1 MAFLPAENLLPKTL
15 TAQEATRCKLAFEG
29 LRIAIGHDL
38 HWVEVFAELH
48 WPHDTALVCDNN
60 TWKALGQKLSEAL
73 TGADYRITLVNLGSA
88 PKPDMGMVEYICGAS
103 ANCKAIIA
111 VGSGTIND
119 LVKLSAHRLQ
129 KPYAV
134 CGTAPSMNG
143 YLSTNAA
150 IMIEGHKQSLK
161 AALPC
166 AALFDLNVLQSA
178 PDRLTHA
185 GIGDSACRSTAQA
198 DWLLSHHLLNTPY
211 DPLPFKLLAPYEADM
226 FKGNAEALITTLLL
240 SGLGMTL
247 CGGSYPASQGEH
259 LVAHYMEMRFP
270 ETSHKTLHGEQI
282 AVTTLFMSALQH
294 GLLGLPG
301 VPQWIASSLPDRTYC
316 LKHFGAETGESVWKE
331 WSAKLEAIGN
341 RKQFNE
347 RLANNWPEIRMDIAR
362 VIIPPSTIERAL
374 NQVHAPLSVLDLG
387 WDVEQFTAAAHNAYL
402 IRNRFTFLD
411 LGMMVKEEASP

>member
-1 MAFLPAENLLPKTL
+1 MAFLPAESLLPKTL
-15 TAQEATRCKLAFEG
+15 TSQEATRCKLALEG
-29 LRIAIGHDL
+29 LRVSIGRDL
-38 HWVEVFAELH
+38 RWLETFAELH
-48 WPHDTALVCDNN
+48 WPHDTALLCDNN
-60 TWKALGQKLSEAL
+60 TWAALGQKLGEAL
-73 TGADYRITLVNLGSA
+73 KGAGYRITLINLGSG
-88 PKPDMGMVEYICGAS
+88 PKPDMETVDYICGAA

-119 LVKLSAHRLQ
+119 LAKFSAHRLQ
-129 KPYAV
+129 KPYAI

-143 YLSTNAA
+143 YLSANAA
-150 IMIEGHKQSLK
+150 ITLKGHKQSLK

-166 AALFDLNVLQSA
+166 AALFDLNVLQAA

-211 DPLPFKLLAPYEADM
+211 DPLPFKLLAPYEAEM
-226 FKGNAEALITTLLL
+226 LKGNAEALITTLLL

-270 ETSHKTLHGEQI
+270 ETAHQSFHGEQI

-294 GLLGLPG
+294 GLLMLPG
-301 VPQWIASSLPDRTYC
+301 APQWVASTLPDKSYC
-316 LKHFGAETGESVWKE
+316 LKHFGPETGESVWQE
-331 WSAKLEAIGN
+331 WSAKIATIGD
-341 RKQFNE
+341 RGSFNE
-347 RLANNWPEIRMDIAR
+347 RLASNWPEIRSDIMR
-362 VIIPPSTIERAL
+362 VTVPPSTIERAL
-374 NQVHAPLSVLDLG
+374 SQAHAPLSVHDLG
-387 WDVEQFTAAAHNAYL
+387 WGAGQFTEAAHNAYL

-411 LGMMVKEEASP
+411 LGVLVKGQA